1 MKSSTAKIAFRL
13 TLLVGLFSLQ
23 SVVFATNIA
32 VSPPTLEFSVESGST
47 FEGELLVYGSDS
59 QDLRIRVSLRDWV
72 LDQEGRA
79 AQPEEESFWRS
90 AAPWVKI
97 EPEDMIVPAG
107 ESRIVK
113 VSGVVP
119 SQLTAGDYWTGYY
132 IEFRP
137 LSVPQTTGVVV
148 VPAIWGSITLSVAGE
163 VEKRGK
169 IVGLEVGWS
178 EGKDWKGVSGKI
190 IFVNESAA
198 ILKPVGKVEI
208 RSLAGE
214 TIVEF
219 SVPSVKVLPDAKRE
233 IPFEGEL
240 NLEAGRYLALAI
252 IDYGGERLVAAQ
264 ALLNVAAD

>member
-1 MKSSTAKIAFRL
+1 MKSLAAKAAFRL

-23 SVVFATNIA
+23 SVAFATNIA
-32 VSPPTLEFSVESGST
+32 VSPPTLEFSVESGSS

-59 QDLRIRVSLRDWV
+59 RDLRIKVSLRDWV

-79 AQPEEESFWRS
+79 AQPEESFWRS

-107 ESRIVK
+107 ETRIVK

-119 SQLTAGDYWTGYY
+119 PQLTAGDYWTGYY

-137 LSVPQTTGVVV
+137 LLAPQTTGVVV
-148 VPAIWGSITLSVAGE
+148 VPAIWGSITLSVAGQI
-163 VEKRGK
+163 EKRGK
-169 IVGLEVGWS
+169 IINLEAGWS
-178 EGKDWKGVSGKI
+178 KEKDWKGVRGKI
-190 IFVNESAA
+190 LFENESAA

-214 TIVEF
+214 TIAEF
-219 SVPSVKVLPDAKRE
+219 SVPSVKILPDTKRE

-240 NLEAGRYLALAI
+240 NLESGRYLALAI

-264 ALLNVAAD
+264 ALLNVIAD